1 MGGTV
6 TFLLNKMYE
15 QLVHNLTLSI
25 HVLMRMVLAFS
36 ASFFVAAI
44 IAPLI
49 IKYLKK
55 LKLEQ
60 DFRDQKEVR
69 DLATLQ
75 GPKAHTPTM
84 GGIIIIAA
92 TLVGAAVAVHWNPQ
106 VVIALCSYLLCAAI
120 GFIDDFAKIR
130 TKNVKGMPGRV
141 KLLIQLIASA
151 GIIVALHQFPDLLEQ
166 YTKIPIPFTG
176 KYFTISSAILLTIFL
191 FFVLA
196 GTSNSV
202 NLTDGLDG
210 LATGCAIP
218 VLIFLAAVSLI
229 TGNTYAATF
238 LSCTPIPGNGE
249 LAIVCAAALGSLVV
263 FLWHNSYPAAIFMGD
278 TGSLSLGAL
287 IGIIAFL
294 TNHPFHLVIAG
305 GIFVIEALSDILQVF
320 SYKFCNKRRIFK
332 MAPIHHHFELSGY
345 HETKI
350 AIRSWMVSSFLSLAG
365 CIGLYALFR

>member
-1 MGGTV
+1 
-6 TFLLNKMYE
+6 
-15 QLVHNLTLSI
+15 
-25 HVLMRMVLAFS
+25 
-36 ASFFVAAI
+36 VAAFL
-44 IAPLI
+44 APTI

-60 DFRDQKEVR
+60 VFRDSKEVR
-69 DLATLQ
+69 DLATLHSS
-75 GPKAHTPTM
+75 KAHTPTM
-84 GGIIIIAA
+84 GGIIVVIA
-92 TLVGAAVAVHWNPQ
+92 TFCGISLTVRWNTQ

-130 TKNVKGMPGRV
+130 AKNVKGMPGRV
-141 KLLIQLIASA
+141 KLLIQFIASV
-151 GIIVALHQFPDLLEQ
+151 GIILTLHHFPDLWEQ
-166 YTKIPIPFTG
+166 YTAIPIPFTN
-176 KYFTISSAILLTIFL
+176 KYLTISSPIFLTIFL

-218 VLIFLAAVSLI
+218 VLLFLAIVSTI
-229 TGNTYAATF
+229 TDISYT
-238 LSCTPIPGNGE
+238 SIHGNGE
-249 LAIVCAAALGSLVV
+249 LAIMCAASVGALVV
-263 FLWHNSYPAAIFMGD
+263 FLWYNSYPASIFMGD

-294 TNHPFHLVIAG
+294 TNHPLHLAIAG
-305 GIFVIEALSDILQVF
+305 GVFVIEALSDIFQVF

-332 MAPIHHHFELSGY
+332 MAPIHHHFELLGY

-350 AIRSWMVSSFLSLAG
+350 TVRFWIVSSFLSVAG
-365 CIGLYALFR
+365 CVGLYTLFS